1 MTQKEFTS
9 RLAKDLVVYGWGR
22 RLVEP
27 LTPTTLRRRSP
38 ADNKADRF
46 MVTSMIPVK
55 RKRRDGSTTVTKRRK
70 QLRCKGDGCTK
81 RATMVCGGCDKAFY
95 SPYARDK
102 GLSCME
108 AHQLKC
114 ATTGE

>member
-1 MTQKEFTS
+1 M
-9 RLAKDLVVYGWGR
+9 
-22 RLVEP
+22 
-27 LTPTTLRRRSP
+27 
-38 ADNKADRF
+38 
-46 MVTSMIPVK
+46 
-55 RKRRDGSTTVTKRRK
+55 STRRK
-70 QLRCKGDGCTK
+70 DSDARGMGGCTK
-81 RATMVCGGCDKAFY
+81 GATMVCGGCDKAFY